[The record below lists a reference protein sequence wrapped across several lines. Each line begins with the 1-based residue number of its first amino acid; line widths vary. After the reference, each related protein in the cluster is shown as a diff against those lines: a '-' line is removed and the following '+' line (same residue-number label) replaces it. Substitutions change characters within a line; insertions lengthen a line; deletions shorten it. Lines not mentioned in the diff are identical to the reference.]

1 MDAINPNMDILEL
14 AISAMLAT
22 VFTIPSMLLLYHK
35 IIIPKILNGVREQL
49 PPAIIKV
56 VDEKIEN
63 FKLYLDDQIESVKM
77 SVLGKLGGSK
87 RTLNTISKFFEKT
100 GINDEST
107 QTAIAKWG
115 HAYVEQFLK
124 QSMDPK
130 GEGQDPQPFGR
141 ISE

>member
-1 MDAINPNMDILEL
+1 MDILEL

-63 FKLYLDDQIESVKM
+63 FKLYLDEQIESVKM

-124 QSMDPK
+124 ESMNPK
-130 GEGQDPQPFGR
+130 GSGSSPDPFGR

>member
-1 MDAINPNMDILEL
+1 MDVINPNMDILEL

-107 QTAIAKWG
+107 QQAITKWG

-124 QSMDPK
+124 SSMDPK
-130 GEGQDPQPFGR
+130 GSEQNSEPFGR

>member
-1 MDAINPNMDILEL
+1 MDILEL

-35 IIIPKILNGVREQL
+35 IIIPKILIGVREQL
-49 PPAIIKV
+49 PPAIIGV

-63 FKLYLDDQIESVKM
+63 FKLYLDEQIESVKM

-130 GEGQDPQPFGR
+130 GSEQNSEPFGR

>member
-1 MDAINPNMDILEL
+1 MDAIKPNMDILEL

-124 QSMDPK
+124 SSMDPK
-130 GEGQDPQPFGR
+130 GEGQNPEPFGR

>member
-1 MDAINPNMDILEL
+1 MDILEL

-35 IIIPKILNGVREQL
+35 IIIPKILIGVREQL
-49 PPAIIKV
+49 PPAIIGV

-63 FKLYLDDQIESVKM
+63 FKLYLDEQIESVKM

-130 GEGQDPQPFGR
+130 GSGEDPEPFGR